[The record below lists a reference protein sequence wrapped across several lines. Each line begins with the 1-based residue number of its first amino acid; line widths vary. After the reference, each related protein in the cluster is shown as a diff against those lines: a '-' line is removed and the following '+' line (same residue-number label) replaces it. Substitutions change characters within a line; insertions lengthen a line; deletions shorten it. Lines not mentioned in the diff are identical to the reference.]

1 MKHKFIIIAVAA
13 ICLAF
18 SCDTSTGVSIGNEGT
33 LDSGANK
40 SPVAITEDAF
50 KAWTKAKV
58 ANDTHGMAQL
68 MLIGS
73 VFLVERG
80 TRVLVIDSGTFTQ
93 KIRILGGGQTG
104 RAGWVPYEYV
114 K

>member
-1 MKHKFIIIAVAA
+1 MKHKLMIIALAA

-18 SCDTSTGVSIGNEGT
+18 SCDTSMGVSIGNEGT

-58 ANDTHGMAQL
+58 AKDTHGMAQL
-68 MLIGS
+68 MLMGS